1 MRKHEEKFPAS
12 KRKSRN
18 AFLKRLWRTALGLPE
33 EYVNK
38 TIGDLRSRCA
48 KLRDAKGGHIVE

>member
-12 KRKSRN
+12 RRKSRN
-18 AFLKRLWRTALGLPE
+18 AFLKRLWRTALGLLE
-33 EYVNK
+33 EYVHK
-38 TIGDLRSRCA
+38 TIRDLRSRCA